1 MKNMKKFW
9 KGFKV
14 ALSNISIQTSETN
27 QFKSIQI
34 YAYKIIPTD
43 WPYLIKRKKSLQKF
57 RGDQV
62 NNTESSNNDIAIKF
76 ESKCNPDKTL

>member
-9 KGFKV
+9 KGFKA

-43 WPYLIKRKKSLQKF
+43 WPYLIKWKKSLQKF